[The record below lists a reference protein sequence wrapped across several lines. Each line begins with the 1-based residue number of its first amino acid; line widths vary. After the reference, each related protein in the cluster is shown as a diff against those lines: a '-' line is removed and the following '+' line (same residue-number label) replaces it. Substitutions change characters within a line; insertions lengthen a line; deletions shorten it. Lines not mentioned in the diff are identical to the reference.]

1 MKISKHIVSIL
12 LAAAV
17 LSGCGSSST
26 SASYALAENDG
37 IASNSYAIAGDEA
50 AYSSDSSASSDS
62 TEITGDKLVYTGS
75 LTIETLNYDDTVSA
89 VNDHIK
95 AYKGIL
101 EHQESYDND
110 TGWYEN
116 NGTRTGMRSM
126 NLTVRMPTDSFD
138 SFLNDLE
145 GDGRVT
151 YRSSDVQNITKQ
163 YNDNSAEIEALE
175 KQQSRLLEM
184 MDQAETI
191 EDMVAIEQRLSEVE
205 TELNQKKS
213 YQSSMD
219 TDVEYS
225 TVYVTIQEVTRYQS
239 KTGKDISDFGTRL
252 KEAFSSVGVTF
263 VWLLQGLLLLIVNL
277 IPYAAV
283 VVLVILVIKLIEKL
297 TGKKIHF
304 IHRKPKT
311 KDQIKENQ

>member
-1 MKISKHIVSIL
+1 MKRINRIVPLVFAAMIL
-12 LAAAV
+12 A
-17 LSGCGSSST
+17 GCGSSS
-26 SASYALAENDG
+26 SASYALAESDG
-37 IASNSYAIAGDEA
+37 IAAGDSYAVSGSVNEA
-50 AYSSDSSASSDS
+50 NSASSSSGTS

-75 LTIETLNYDDTVSA
+75 MTIETLNYEDTVTA

-95 AYKGIL
+95 ACSGIL
-101 EHQESYDND
+101 EHQESYDSD

-116 NGTRTGMRSM
+116 NGVRTGMRSM
-126 NLTVRMPTDSFD
+126 SLTVRIPTGSFD
-138 SFLNDLE
+138 AFLNDLE

-151 YRSSDVQNITKQ
+151 CRSSDVENITKQ

-213 YQSSMD
+213 EQSSMD
-219 TDVEYS
+219 TDIEYS
-225 TVYVTIQEVTRYQS
+225 TVYVTIQEVTRYRS
-239 KTGKDISDFGTRL
+239 GTGKDISDFAARL

-263 VWLLQGLLLLIVNL
+263 VWLLQEAVLLLVNL

-283 VVLVILVIKLIEKL
+283 IALIVLVIRLIEKL
-297 TGKKIHF
+297 SGKKIRF
-304 IHRKPKT
+304 FHRKSQPKNPS
-311 KDQIKENQ
+311 DQK